1 MNTQEWRSAL
11 AGLTAAAAALAVGEL
26 VAGFSQQ
33 LTSPV
38 ISVGNRVIDAS
49 PPEVKEFAI
58 STFGHNDKKAL
69 AIGIFVLATLF
80 GLGLGVAAGR
90 RFVVGAAG
98 IGLFGAVGL
107 LAAVNEVDAPWWA
120 GLPSVIGAAV
130 GIAVLAFLLVPVG
143 DVTEAPDA
151 THRRAFLIGTSAVLA
166 GAAITA
172 AAGRRLQSGFSAMG
186 SRLAVV
192 LPKAAKPVAAYEGL
206 ATQGI
211 TPFITPNRDFYRI
224 DTNFTVPQ
232 LPAEDWSLRIHGMVE
247 RELTFTYDDILAL
260 PQEEHRITIAC
271 VSNRVGGD
279 LVGNAVWLGTPLLP
293 LLEQAGI
300 DPAADQVVGRAFD
313 GFTTGF
319 PVDAVK
325 DGRNALL
332 AVGMNG
338 EPLPLD
344 HGFPARLVV
353 PGLYGYVSATKW
365 LTEIELTTF
374 ADFDQ
379 YWVRQTWAV
388 DGTVHTQSRIDTPA
402 RRRTIPAGPT
412 AIGGVAW
419 AQHRGIER
427 VEVRVDGG
435 AWQEAELAPED
446 TIDTWRQWVLR
457 WEATPGE
464 HVAEV
469 RATDQTGKVQTQD
482 ERPPYPAGAT
492 GWHSRKIKVAEG

>member
-1 MNTQEWRSAL
+1 MNTRAWRSAV
-11 AGLTAAAAALAVGEL
+11 AGLTAAAASLAVGEL
-26 VAGFSQQ
+26 VSGFSRQ

-38 ISVGNRVIDAS
+38 VSVGNHVIDAS

-58 STFGHNDKKAL
+58 SAFGTNDKKAL
-69 AIGIFVLATLF
+69 AIGIFVLVALF

-98 IGLFGAVGL
+98 IGLFGVVGL
-107 LAAVNEVDAPWWA
+107 WAAMGEVDAPWWA
-120 GLPSVIGAAV
+120 GLPSVIGAAI
-130 GIAVLAFLLVPVG
+130 GIGVLAFLLVPVG
-143 DVTEAPDA
+143 DVTEPPDA
-151 THRRAFLIGTSAVLA
+151 VHRRAFLIGTGGVLA
-166 GAAITA
+166 GVAITA
-172 AAGRRLQSGFSAMG
+172 AVGRRLQSGFSAVG

-192 LPKAAKPVAAYEGL
+192 LPRPAIPVANYEGL
-206 ATQGI
+206 ATKGI
-211 TPFITPNRDFYRI
+211 TSFITPNRDFYRI

-232 LPAEDWSLRIHGMVE
+232 LRAEDWTLRITGMVD
-247 RELTFTYDDILAL
+247 RELTFTYDEILAM
-260 PQEEHRITIAC
+260 PQEEHRITLAC

-279 LVGNAVWLGTPLLP
+279 LIGNALWLGTPLLP
-293 LLEQAGI
+293 LLGQAGI

-319 PVDAVK
+319 PVANLQ
-325 DGRNALL
+325 DGRHALL

-338 EPLPLD
+338 EALPLE
-344 HGFPARLVV
+344 HGFPARVVV

-388 DGTVHTQSRIDTPA
+388 DGTIHTQSRIDTPA
-402 RRRTIPAGPT
+402 GRRAIPPGRA

-427 VEVRVDGG
+427 VEVRVDDGP
-435 AWQEAELAPED
+435 WQDAELAPED
-446 TIDTWRQWVLR
+446 TIDTWRQWVLP

-464 HVAEV
+464 HVLQV
-469 RATDQTGKVQTQD
+469 RATDGTGQVQTED
-482 ERPPYPAGAT
+482 EQPPYPAGAT
-492 GWHSRKIKVAEG
+492 GWHSRRVKVAEG

>member
-1 MNTQEWRSAL
+1 MNTREWRSAT
-11 AGLTAAAAALAVGEL
+11 AGLTAAAASLAVAEL
-26 VAGFSQQ
+26 VAGFADR

-38 ISVGNRVIDAS
+38 VSVANQVIDAS
-49 PPEVKEFAI
+49 PLAVTEWAI
-58 STFGHNDKKAL
+58 STFGRNDKKVL
-69 AIGIFVLATLF
+69 LVGILVLTVIF

-90 RFVVGAAG
+90 RFVNGAAG
-98 IGLFGAVGL
+98 IAAFAVVGVW
-107 LAAVNEVDAPWWA
+107 AAMNEVGAPLWA
-120 GLPSVIGAAV
+120 GLPSVIGAIV
-130 GIAVLAFLLVPVG
+130 GIAALAFLLVPVG
-143 DVTEAPDA
+143 DVDEDPDPV
-151 THRRAFLIGTSAVLA
+151 HRRAFLVGTGGVLA

-172 AAGRRLQSGFSAMG
+172 AVGRRLQSGFSAMG
-186 SRLAVV
+186 SRMAVV
-192 LPKAAKPVAAYEGL
+192 LPKASKTVTTYEGL
-206 ATQGI
+206 ATKGI

-232 LPAEDWSLRIHGMVE
+232 LKAEDWTLKITGMVD
-247 RELTFTYDDILAL
+247 RELTFTYDEILAM

-279 LVGNAVWLGTPLLP
+279 LIGNALWLGTPLLP

-319 PVDAVK
+319 PVANLQ

-344 HGFPARLVV
+344 HGFPARVIV

-379 YWVRQTWAV
+379 YWVRQTWDV
-388 DGTVHTQSRIDTPA
+388 DGTIDTQSRIDTPA
-402 RRRTIPAGPT
+402 GRRAIPAGPT

-419 AQHRGIER
+419 AQHRGIET
-427 VEVRVDGG
+427 VEVRVDEGP
-435 AWQEAELAPED
+435 WMEAELAPED
-446 TIDTWRQWVLR
+446 TVDTWRQWVLK

-464 HVAEV
+464 HVIEV
-469 RATDQTGKVQTQD
+469 RATDQTGAVQTEE
-482 ERPPYPAGAT
+482 ERAPYPAGAT
-492 GWHSRKIKVAEG
+492 GYHRRKLKVAEG